1 MKSKKTAF
9 IVIIIA
15 VILLLVASWLIY
27 SKFFKKVEEK
37 KDVPLATDDTG
48 VEPAP
53 TINNNPVVGSGP
65 VDVKAF
71 QDWMDINHPNWVKGK
86 SLNKKSGYGT
96 YGPSTQS
103 AWALWKDAFQNI
115 RGTIGTIIPIT
126 TPNTL
131 PATNL
136 ISKGDTVYSRM
147 STTALF
153 QYPDGNSLMGNIFY
167 TDSTKP
173 IGVFDSYV
181 GGTNFAKVLMNK
193 NGVTLNT
200 FLIKAPYTAYVY
212 KSLIKK

>member
-1 MKSKKTAF
+1 MKSKKTAL

-37 KDVPLATDDTG
+37 NDVPLATDDTG

-71 QDWMDINHPNWVKGK
+71 QDWMDKNHPNWVKGK
-86 SLNKKSGYGT
+86 NLNKGSGYGS

-103 AWALWKDAFQNI
+103 AWNTYKSQFQQPV
-115 RGTIGTIIPIT
+115 GVIGTTIPKT
-126 TPNTL
+126 LTP
-131 PATNL
+131 TNL
-136 ISKGDTVYSRM
+136 ISKGDAVYSRM
-147 STTALF
+147 STTGLF

-193 NGVTLNT
+193 NGITLNG